1 MPLQSLLAELEE
13 LYLACKVLSHD
24 VLHLLRHRWL
34 EVVLV
39 DLIEM
44 LDLIVVNISGTS
56 EESRNIFLK
65 HGERRVH
72 VLEDANDGVVTLDDS
87 LGFLE
92 RSRRVERSAM
102 R

>member
-1 MPLQSLLAELEE
+1 M
-13 LYLACKVLSHD
+13 SHD
-24 VLHLLRHRWL
+24 VLHLFRHRWL

-56 EESRNIFLK
+56 EESRNILFK
-65 HGERRVH
+65 HGECRVH
-72 VLEDANDGVVTLDDS
+72 VLEDAYDGVVTLDDS
-87 LGFLE
+87 LGFLK